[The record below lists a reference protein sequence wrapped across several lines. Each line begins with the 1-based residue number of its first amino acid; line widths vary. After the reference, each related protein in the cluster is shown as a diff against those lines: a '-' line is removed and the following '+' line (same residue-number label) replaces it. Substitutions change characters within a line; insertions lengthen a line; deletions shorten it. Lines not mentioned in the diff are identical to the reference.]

1 MSTNPMSD
9 FAFQVFLTVVT
20 GGVSA
25 VWFAFD
31 LRNLLRTR
39 KLDGSN
45 PSVRDRKFGY
55 SIGLVIAT
63 IGVLGSAKFWI

>member
-1 MSTNPMSD
+1 MTGPLSYT
-9 FAFQVFLTVVT
+9 AFYAFMTILT

-31 LRNLLRTR
+31 LRNLLATR
-39 KLDGSN
+39 KPDRAN
-45 PSVRDRKFGY
+45 PGVRDRKFGY

-63 IGVLGSAKFWI
+63 IGMLGSTIFWL

>member
-1 MSTNPMSD
+1 MNGPLSPW
-9 FAFQVFLTVVT
+9 AFHVFMTIVT

-25 VWFAFD
+25 IWFGVD
-31 LRNLLRTR
+31 LRSLIRTR

-55 SIGLVIAT
+55 SMGLVIAT
-63 IGVLGSAKFWI
+63 IGVVGSTIFWL

>member
-1 MSTNPMSD
+1 MNGPLSFT
-9 FAFQVFLTVVT
+9 AFYAFMTITT

-25 VWFAFD
+25 VWFAVD

-39 KLDGSN
+39 ALDGAN
-45 PSVRDRKFGY
+45 PVVRDRKFGY

-63 IGVLGSAKFWI
+63 IGMLGSTLFWL